1 MWNPRAMLLIVP
13 KDEGDK
19 VTNHPPLSD
28 LLVTN
33 GYGHAKF
40 KSLDTTTHNPYRLFV
55 GCTYLS
61 LHLDVM

>member
-55 GCTYLS
+55 
-61 LHLDVM
+61 